1 MTARTK
7 DIGASTRALHTST
20 DLAQTLCRLALHG
33 HRWLGRVDWSTASD
47 AWHALRTVLP
57 RARTKDEVGTSYER
71 ADVETA
77 LDVLAIRG
85 LVSLEREEWAV
96 TLARPQ
102 RYRWSRLATL
112 EAMER
117 FASTAHRCAYERCGR
132 VLERRDVRFCN
143 SRCAS
148 LKSHARRA
156 K

>member
-1 MTARTK
+1 MTARTH

-20 DLAQTLCRLALHG
+20 ELGQTLCRLALHG
-33 HRWLGRVDWSTASD
+33 HRWLGRVDWSTAGD
-47 AWHALRTVLP
+47 AWHALREMLP
-57 RARTKDEVGTSYER
+57 RPRGKGSIGYER

-77 LDVLAIRG
+77 LELLAIRG
-85 LVSLEREEWAV
+85 LVSLEREEWRV

-102 RYRWSRLATL
+102 RYRWAKLATP

-132 VLERRDVRFCN
+132 VMERRDVRFCN
-143 SRCAS
+143 SKCAS